1 MILLFLCYLTGSPSQ
16 FREAKALNDA
26 IKRLEGTDGKDKT
39 PSNQTGINH
48 SLHVH
53 VYPHTGSKFPLNLK
67 LNKVHFAYC
76 TIYTFINR
84 RNVDFI

>member
-1 MILLFLCYLTGSPSQ
+1 MILLFLFNLTDSPSQ

-48 SLHVH
+48 SLHV
-53 VYPHTGSKFPLNLK
+53 N
-67 LNKVHFAYC
+67 
-76 TIYTFINR
+76 
-84 RNVDFI
+84 

>member
-1 MILLFLCYLTGSPSQ
+1 MIVLFLCYLLDSPSQ

-26 IKRLEGTDGKDKT
+26 IKRLEGTAGKDKT

-53 VYPHTGSKFPLNLK
+53 VHYTYILQQD
-67 LNKVHFAYC
+67 
-76 TIYTFINR
+76 TIFFRI
-84 RNVDFI
+84 

>member
-1 MILLFLCYLTGSPSQ
+1 MIVLFFCYLLDSPSQ

-39 PSNQTGINH
+39 PSNQTGITH

-53 VYPHTGSKFPLNLK
+53 VHIPSSEFKIK
-67 LNKVHFAYC
+67 
-76 TIYTFINR
+76 
-84 RNVDFI
+84 